1 MTNIKSILKEANR
14 YDEVVDILKTIIVSP
29 NTNHYA
35 VALYYDKDGTVR
47 NDVDAGSVKLEA
59 AILLLCIEDI
69 IDYEHQDLTYLS
81 VYFSD
86 MTNTLLHN
94 YSVSLTHKEEPN
106 TSIDTIRCFSIIT
119 NLVDCINGGFME
131 NWTIPDGWKK
141 EYNGILYD

>member
-1 MTNIKSILKEANR
+1 MRKLIVTNIKSILKEANM

-59 AILLLCIEDI
+59 AILLLCIEDMINYEQQNI
-69 IDYEHQDLTYLS
+69 IYLSALS
-81 VYFSD
+81 VYLDD

-94 YSVSLTHKEEPN
+94 YAVSLTHKEEP
-106 TSIDTIRCFSIIT
+106 TIGIDTIRCFSII
-119 NLVDCINGGFME
+119 NARPHIQLVARDLVQR
-131 NWTIPDGWKK
+131 T
-141 EYNGILYD
+141 YAQTL